1 MHAFGPPVA
10 GVVPAAHVCAES
22 SAERKESE
30 DGRVEPDQVRP
41 RGSWVMFGI
50 DEGMDHRVMPGDDN
64 RFATGEGI
72 EGAVVDATKI
82 AIFLFY
88 FSY

>member
-1 MHAFGPPVA
+1 MHRVWSPVA
-10 GVVPAAHVCAES
+10 GLVPAAHVCAES
-22 SAERKESE
+22 SVERKESE
-30 DGRVEPDQVRP
+30 DGRVEPGRARL
-41 RGSWVMFGI
+41 RGSWVTFAI

-72 EGAVVDATKI
+72 ERAVVDATKI

>member
-1 MHAFGPPVA
+1 MHRVWSSVA
-10 GVVPAAHVCAES
+10 GLVPATHVCAES
-22 SAERKESE
+22 SVERKEIV
-30 DGRVEPDQVRP
+30 DGRGRARP

-50 DEGMDHRVMPGDDN
+50 DEGTHHRVMPGDDN

-72 EGAVVDATKI
+72 EGAEVDATKI

>member
-1 MHAFGPPVA
+1 
-10 GVVPAAHVCAES
+10 
-22 SAERKESE
+22 
-30 DGRVEPDQVRP
+30 
-41 RGSWVMFGI
+41 MFGI

-64 RFATGEGI
+64 RFAAGEGI
-72 EGAVVDATKI
+72 KGAVVDATKI